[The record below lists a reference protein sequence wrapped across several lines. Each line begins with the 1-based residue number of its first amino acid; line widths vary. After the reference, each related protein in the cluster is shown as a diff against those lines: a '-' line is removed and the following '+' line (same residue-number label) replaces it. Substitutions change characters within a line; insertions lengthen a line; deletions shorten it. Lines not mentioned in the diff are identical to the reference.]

1 MYAGLADQER
11 DIRIRNKY
19 VWLRVLNGM
28 AFQDVRHAYRMF
40 AKNPG
45 FTAIAVVSL
54 ALGIGANSAVFSL
67 ADALLLRPLPIRD
80 PGAVVTISTAPPDS
94 PYGGVSYA
102 NYRDFRDN
110 LRSFDGVT
118 AFQFSTWGVAT
129 PAKDAAQMRMGVY
142 ASGNFFSVLGVE
154 PTLGRGFRPEEGQ
167 IPGRDAV
174 VVLAHQFWKN
184 HFAASP
190 SAIGQT
196 IRINGVDFTVVGV
209 APEKFTGVERYI
221 RPAMFVPLMMK
232 QRLDASKD
240 NPLENR
246 SDHGLTVKARLRPGA
261 SLKTAQ
267 AEVAT
272 LWKGLQ
278 RQYPEE
284 NRGRIAAVKTEIQAR
299 YQEYVYDAVMV
310 SFLMGLVALVL
321 IIACANVANLLL
333 ARARSRSREIAIRL
347 AIGAGRLRLIRQL
360 LIESTMLA
368 LVGGLVGIVFA
379 YGGIRFL
386 QGIQIPSD
394 LPVLIGVQLDHR
406 VLLFSL
412 FAALVTALLFGVAP
426 ALHCTRTDLVPALK
440 AASQG
445 ATGKRRTIGRNAL
458 VIGQVALS
466 MALLVAAGVLVDAVR
481 KTVALN
487 PGFRTDHLLTMEFDT
502 ALVRYTDEQTRVF
515 YREIRD
521 RARALPGVRSVAM
534 SGYIPFS
541 PNGVVKTVVPEGYQ
555 FPSGRESAAVGAAV
569 VDEHYFDTMK
579 TAIIRGRGF
588 TADDKAA
595 ARRVAVVNAEFA
607 KTYWPKQDPIG
618 KRFRLNDGKG
628 PWVEV
633 VGLTR
638 TNKYWFIAEP
648 PIQYF
653 YLPFAQ
659 EPASRMS
666 LIVETAGDPAAIAA
680 PLREA
685 VRSLDPNQPIYNVRT
700 LSSFYQQRAISTVV
714 MLTQMVAAM
723 GLLGLTLALVGLY
736 GLIAYSVSRRTQE
749 MGIRMAIGATKGEV
763 VGMVLRQGLALV
775 LGGMLAGGVISF
787 GVARLLTAGLVG
799 LGTPSAITYVVVP
812 GALVLITMAAC
823 YIPARRASQIDPIRA
838 LRYE

>member
-1 MYAGLADQER
+1 
-11 DIRIRNKY
+11 
-19 VWLRVLNGM
+19 M
-28 AFQDVRHAYRMF
+28 AFQDVRHACRMF
-40 AKNPG
+40 ARNPG
-45 FTAIAVVSL
+45 FTAIAVLSL
-54 ALGIGANSAVFSL
+54 ALGIGANSAIFSL

-80 PGAVVTISTAPPDS
+80 PGAVVTIGTAPPDS

-102 NYRDFRDN
+102 NYRDFRDR
-110 LRSFDGVT
+110 LRSFDGVAAYT
-118 AFQFSTWGVAT
+118 FSTWGVAT
-129 PAKDAAQMRMGVY
+129 SAKDAARMRMGLFV
-142 ASGNFFSVLGVE
+142 SGNFFQVLGVE
-154 PTLGRGFRPEEGQ
+154 PALGRGFSRDEGQ
-167 IPGRDAV
+167 APGRDAV
-174 VVLAHQFWKN
+174 VVLSHEFWKT

-190 SAIGQT
+190 SAIGQS
-196 IRINGVDFTVVGV
+196 IRINGIDFTVVGV
-209 APEKFTGVERYI
+209 APEKFTGIERYV

-240 NPLENR
+240 DPLEKR
-246 SDHGLTVKARLRPGA
+246 GDHGLTVKARLRPGA
-261 SLKTAQ
+261 SIETAR
-267 AEVAT
+267 AELAT
-272 LWKGLQ
+272 VWRGLQ

-284 NRGRIAAVKTEIQAR
+284 NRGRIAAVKTEIQVR

-347 AIGAGRLRLIRQL
+347 ALGAGRLRLIRQML
-360 LIESTMLA
+360 LESAMLA
-368 LVGGLVGIVFA
+368 LMGGLLGIAFA

-386 QGIQIPSD
+386 QGIQIPTD
-394 LPVLIGVQLDHR
+394 LPVVIGVQLDHR

-412 FAALVTALLFGVAP
+412 FAALATALLFGLAP
-426 ALHCTRTDLVPALK
+426 ALHSTRTDLVPALK
-440 AASQG
+440 AGGQG
-445 ATGKRRTIGRNAL
+445 ARGKRRTMGRNAL

-466 MALLVAAGVLVDAVR
+466 MALLVAAGMLVDAVR
-481 KTVALN
+481 KTATLN
-487 PGFRTDHLLTMEFDT
+487 PGFRTDHVLTMEFDT
-502 ALVRYTDEQTRVF
+502 ALVRYTDAQTRTF

-534 SGYIPFS
+534 SCYIPFS

-555 FPSGRESAAVGAAV
+555 FPKGVESAPIGAAV
-569 VDEHYFDTMK
+569 VDENYFDTMK

-588 TADDKAA
+588 TAGDKDG

-618 KRFRLNDGKG
+618 KRFRLNDGQG

-633 VGLTR
+633 VGLTK

-659 EPASRMS
+659 EAASRMS
-666 LIVETAGDPAAIAA
+666 LIVETAGDPGAVAA

-700 LSSFYQQRAISTVV
+700 LSSFYQQRAISTVA

-749 MGIRMAIGATKGEV
+749 IGIRMAIGATKAEV
-763 VGMVLRQGLALV
+763 VRMVLRQGLALV
-775 LGGMLAGGVISF
+775 LSGMLAGGAISF
-787 GVARLLTAGLVG
+787 ALARLLTAALAG
-799 LGTPSAITYVVVP
+799 LGAPNPITYVVVP
-812 GALVLITMAAC
+812 VALVLITLAAC
-823 YIPARRASQIDPIRA
+823 YIPARRASLIDPIRS

>member
-1 MYAGLADQER
+1 
-11 DIRIRNKY
+11 
-19 VWLRVLNGM
+19 M

-40 AKNPG
+40 VKNPG
-45 FTAIAVVSL
+45 FTAIAALSL
-54 ALGIGANSAVFSL
+54 ALGIGANSAIFSL
-67 ADALLLRPLPIRD
+67 ADALLFRPLPIRD

-102 NYRDFRDN
+102 NYRDFRDK
-110 LRSFDGVT
+110 LRSFDGVV
-118 AFQFSTWGVAT
+118 AFTFSTWGVAT
-129 PAKDAAQMRMGVY
+129 SAKDAAQMRMGVFV
-142 ASGNFFSVLGVE
+142 SGNFFSVLGVE
-154 PTLGRGFRPEEGQ
+154 PTLGRGFRRDEGQ
-167 IPGRDAV
+167 VPGRDAV
-174 VVLAHQFWKN
+174 VVLGHQFWKT

-209 APEKFTGVERYI
+209 APEKFTGIERYI

-240 NPLENR
+240 DPLEKR
-246 SDHGLTVKARLRPGA
+246 GDHGLTVKARLRPGT
-261 SLKTAQ
+261 SMRTAQ
-267 AEVAT
+267 AELAT

-278 RQYPEE
+278 QQYPEE
-284 NRGRIAAVKTEIQAR
+284 NRGRIAALKTEIQVR

-347 AIGAGRLRLIRQL
+347 AIGASRLRLIRQL
-360 LIESTMLA
+360 LLESVMLA
-368 LVGGLVGIVFA
+368 LMGGLLGIVFA

-386 QGIQIPSD
+386 QRIRIPTD
-394 LPVLIGVQLDHR
+394 LPVVIGVQLDHR

-412 FAALVTALLFGVAP
+412 FTALVTALLFGLVP
-426 ALHCTRTDLVPALK
+426 ALRCTRTDLVPALK
-440 AASQG
+440 AAQQG
-445 ATGKRRTIGRNAL
+445 SPGKRRTIGRNAL

-481 KTVALN
+481 KTLALD

-502 ALVRYTDEQTRVF
+502 ALVRYTDQQTRVF
-515 YREIRD
+515 YREIGD

-534 SGYIPFS
+534 SCYIPFS
-541 PNGVVKTVVPEGYQ
+541 PNGYLKTVVPEGYQ
-555 FPSGRESAAVGAAV
+555 FPKGGESASIGAAD
-569 VDEHYFDTMK
+569 VDEHFFDTMK

-588 TADDKAA
+588 TADDKAG

-618 KRFRLNDGKG
+618 KRFRLNDSKG

-633 VGLTR
+633 VGLTK

-648 PIQYF
+648 PIQYL

-659 EPASRMS
+659 DQNSRMS
-666 LIVETAGDPAAIAA
+666 LIVETEGDPAAIAT

-685 VRSLDPNQPIYNVRT
+685 VRGLDPNQPIYNVRT
-700 LSSFYQQRAISTVV
+700 LSSFYEQRAISVVV

-749 MGIRMAIGATKGEV
+749 IGIRMAIGASKAEV
-763 VGMVLRQGLALV
+763 VKMVLRQGLALV
-775 LGGMLAGGVISF
+775 LGGVLAGGAISF
-787 GVARLLTAGLVG
+787 PVARLLTAGLVG
-799 LGTPSAITYVVVP
+799 LGAPNPITYAVVP
-812 GALVLITMAAC
+812 VALVLITMAAC
-823 YIPARRASQIDPIRA
+823 YIPARRASLIDPIRA